1 MPTVKDGDGEVLVP
15 SRYHF
20 ALWLDGSKPRRLVVI
35 GRSGSDFA
43 GDYTVDGENVVSLYN
58 KCKHGISVDL
68 VDEMNELNETFQTG
82 DYPGARRAL
91 RDAKSI
97 FPGCMAPVISVYQRA
112 LDAVP
117 T

>member
-1 MPTVKDGDGEVLVP
+1 MSTVVGSDGETLVP

-35 GRSGSDFA
+35 GRSGSEFA
-43 GDYTVDGENVVSLYN
+43 GDYTVDVDNVVSLYN

-68 VDEMNELNETFQTG
+68 LDEMNELNEAFQTR

-91 RDAKSI
+91 KEAKSA
-97 FPGCMAPVISVYQRA
+97 FPGCMTPVLSTYQRA
-112 LDAVP
+112 LDAVG
-117 T
+117 